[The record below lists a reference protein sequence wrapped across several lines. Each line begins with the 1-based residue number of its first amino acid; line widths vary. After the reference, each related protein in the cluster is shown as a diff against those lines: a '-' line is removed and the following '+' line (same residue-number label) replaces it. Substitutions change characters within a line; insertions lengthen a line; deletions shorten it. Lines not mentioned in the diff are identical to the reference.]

1 MGKLR
6 VLDASGDT
14 VVDWEVGDCKAVREA
29 EAMFQR
35 LLTEERRMAF
45 ARPADG
51 KAQDATLIRSFD
63 PTADE
68 ILVVRPI
75 QGG

>member
-6 VLDASGDT
+6 VLDPSGDT
-14 VVDWEVGDCKAVREA
+14 VVDWMIGDHETVREA
-29 EAMFQR
+29 EDLFSR
-35 LLTEERRMAF
+35 LLTQERRMAF
-45 ARPADG
+45 ARPAGG
-51 KAQDATLIRSFD
+51 KAEDAEMIRSFD
-63 PTADE
+63 PTAEE

>member
-6 VLDASGDT
+6 VLDSSGDT
-14 VVDWEVGDCKAVREA
+14 VVDWAAEDTDSVKEV
-29 EAMFQR
+29 EAMFRR
-35 LLTEERRMAF
+35 LVFTTRRMAF
-45 ARPADG
+45 ARPAG
-51 KAQDATLIRSFD
+51 APAEAAEQVRTFD
-63 PTADE
+63 PAAEE